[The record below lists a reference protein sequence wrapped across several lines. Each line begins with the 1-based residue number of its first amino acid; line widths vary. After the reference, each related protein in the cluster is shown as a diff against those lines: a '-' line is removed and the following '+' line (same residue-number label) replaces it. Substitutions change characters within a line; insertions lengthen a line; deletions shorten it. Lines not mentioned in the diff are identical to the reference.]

1 MCLSHL
7 VLSPYPGS
15 LVSLR
20 LFSNLFPLSPWL
32 PACFSPSL
40 CPSLSLP
47 SPHTIFFPSLPR
59 PAPSPSAR
67 RLSEGADGVAGSR
80 RRPQAGVSPDGPVG
94 GVGVP
99 RRHHDDQGAHLRV
112 LLYLQEAGGL
122 LELGGLVHVGH
133 GHTHDRSSPH
143 PKAFPRRALRGR
155 VSRERGLRVLRP
167 RPTLSG
173 RGCGGKEGEAK
184 YTSSRTT
191 TCRVCFPPTQRA
203 ERVPPGCGRGGL
215 AQAGPPGAGAQYL
228 LPPP

>member
-133 GHTHDRSSPH
+133 GHTHDRLV
-143 PKAFPRRALRGR
+143 AERAQVSEAGVHELVERLQDHGVHGLGLEVQALVGR
-155 VSRERGLRVLRP
+155 
-167 RPTLSG
+167 
-173 RGCGGKEGEAK
+173 K
-184 YTSSRTT
+184 
-191 TCRVCFPPTQRA
+191 QRA
-203 ERVPPGCGRGGL
+203 GEWVGVCSTPPGRQILSRGDGPREGG
-215 AQAGPPGAGAQYL
+215 AGPR
-228 LPPP
+228 